1 MTQTEFNLPPYYQ
14 EARYRQKLPSIYLGN
29 PMIEALPPILLEA
42 EAIQQLKYYPV
53 FNPDERNTPGEWRVH
68 SLQSVFEIFAPL
80 PLHLS
85 LEQRFSRVIRWG
97 YKERNPLAFDHW
109 QRLDAS
115 VRALRQGA
123 MHPPRHGIRSTARG
137 FTLLGISGIGK
148 TTAIERILSLY
159 PQIIQHHRYR
169 EQGLLLTQLT
179 WLKLE
184 CPHDGSVKGLCINFF
199 KAIDELLYTNYH
211 QNYARR
217 GRATVDE
224 MLPAMARVAS
234 IHKLGALIIDELQ
247 HLSEAKS
254 GGAARM
260 LNFFVQ
266 LVNTIGMPVILIGTY
281 KAKQLLSKEFRQARR
296 STGEGDPIWE
306 NMQEDEIWRVFLKT
320 LWQYQF
326 VRHPV
331 SFDDELSHIFYDETQ
346 GITDLAAKLFV
357 VAQMRAI
364 SSDKE
369 KLTPA
374 IIRSA
379 AADLLRMVASAL
391 DAMRRND
398 RLALQQFED
407 ISLPEIKPY
416 IKRTLAD
423 LQKRKRQEKK
433 KETASPSAP
442 QSSSQPDSSKKKKPE
457 KNDRHLVPSPDDLR
471 SLNAGAVQDDAAQ
484 ALQAAGAVA
493 SVYEYLDVEVEQKK

>member
-1 MTQTEFNLPPYYQ
+1 
-14 EARYRQKLPSIYLGN
+14 
-29 PMIEALPPILLEA
+29 
-42 EAIQQLKYYPV
+42 
-53 FNPDERNTPGEWRVH
+53 
-68 SLQSVFEIFAPL
+68 
-80 PLHLS
+80 
-85 LEQRFSRVIRWG
+85 
-97 YKERNPLAFDHW
+97 
-109 QRLDAS
+109 
-115 VRALRQGA
+115 
-123 MHPPRHGIRSTARG
+123 
-137 FTLLGISGIGK
+137 
-148 TTAIERILSLY
+148 
-159 PQIIQHHRYR
+159 
-169 EQGLLLTQLT
+169 
-179 WLKLE
+179 
-184 CPHDGSVKGLCINFF
+184 
-199 KAIDELLYTNYH
+199 
-211 QNYARR
+211 
-217 GRATVDE
+217 

-306 NMQEDEIWRVFLKT
+306 NMQEDDIWRVFLKT

-423 LQKRKRQEKK
+423 LQKRKRQGKK

-442 QSSSQPDSSKKKKPE
+442 QSSSQPASSKKKKPE
-457 KNDRHLVPSPDDLR
+457 KNDRHLVSSPDDLR
-471 SLNAGAVQDDAAQ
+471 NLNAGAVQDDAAQ
-484 ALQAAGAVA
+484 ALQAAGAVT